1 MVSVLHV
8 FPNDSVVG
16 AKVDDHVGTVQVHQ
30 NPVQAQHTQAGSAVC
45 KGRRALCVASRCPAA
60 VFLKKNRSRVKFT
73 HVVTGTAG
81 GIWHWE
87 GVKETRDRVGVY
99 CMIQSNRVGPGCTL

>member
-73 HVVTGTAG
+73 HVVTGTAW
-81 GIWHWE
+81 GI
-87 GVKETRDRVGVY
+87 GTGKVLRRPV
-99 CMIQSNRVGPGCTL
+99 